1 MYRVERTD
9 IFEQWLDAL
18 RDQKAQVRIAMR
30 IRRVESG
37 LLGDWKALGDGVS
50 ELRIDHGP
58 GYRLYYTMREN
69 VIVILLCGSAKRD
82 QDKAIRLAKAMAK
95 EV

>member
-69 VIVILLCGSAKRD
+69 VIIILLCGSAKRD